1 MSQMGGEEPGP
12 GGRRLGDQE
21 PFATIRAFPRRFAW
35 GIPLVFLVSI
45 GAGLVLVPRSLSL
58 AIAVQLG
65 LQTVGLLWLYV
76 PALRQRMNGEGGS
89 EEG

>member
-1 MSQMGGEEPGP
+1 MSQGGEEEYE
-12 GGRRLGDQE
+12 GRRLGDQE
-21 PFATIRAFPRRFAW
+21 PFSTIRAFPRRFAW

-45 GAGLVLVPRSLSL
+45 GAGLTLVPRSLSL

-65 LQTVGLLWLYV
+65 VQTVGLLWLYV
-76 PALRQRMNGEGGS
+76 PALRRRLREEGRS